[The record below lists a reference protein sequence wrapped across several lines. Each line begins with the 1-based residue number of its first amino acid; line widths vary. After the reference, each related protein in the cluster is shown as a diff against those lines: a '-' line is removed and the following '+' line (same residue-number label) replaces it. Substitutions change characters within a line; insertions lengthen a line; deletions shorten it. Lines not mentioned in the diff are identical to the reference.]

1 MIIINLQLQ
10 LDYIFHSDNIDP
22 SNNVNTATLP
32 QFLKF
37 VTGMGAF
44 PPGRNPTITLMF
56 HGDYNEENP
65 LAEAQTCFGHLY
77 LPTTHTDQEVF
88 T

>member
-1 MIIINLQLQ
+1 M
-10 LDYIFHSDNIDP
+10 DP
-22 SNNVNTATLP
+22 SNNINTATLP

-44 PPGRNPTITLMF
+44 PPGHNPTITLMF
-56 HGDYNEENP
+56 HRDFCSENP

-77 LPTTHTDQEVF
+77 LPTTHTDEEIFAQF
-88 T
+88 MDKSILMSIGYFGLC